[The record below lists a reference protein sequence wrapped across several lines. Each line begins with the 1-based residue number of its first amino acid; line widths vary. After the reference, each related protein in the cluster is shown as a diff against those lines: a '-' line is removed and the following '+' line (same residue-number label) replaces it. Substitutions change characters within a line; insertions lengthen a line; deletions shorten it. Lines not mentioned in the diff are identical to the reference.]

1 MNIGNDEKKYWTI
14 KEVSDLT
21 KVKQTTLRFWEQEF
35 FQLRPIKNKFGH
47 RVYTKKDIDII
58 LKIKNFLY
66 TKKMTIK
73 GTKELL
79 NENKNREVDLK
90 KIKKDLLD
98 LLEILKKI
106 KNKE

>member
-1 MNIGNDEKKYWTI
+1 
-14 KEVSDLT
+14 
-21 KVKQTTLRFWEQEF
+21 
-35 FQLRPIKNKFGH
+35 
-47 RVYTKKDIDII
+47 
-58 LKIKNFLY
+58 
-66 TKKMTIK
+66 MTIK